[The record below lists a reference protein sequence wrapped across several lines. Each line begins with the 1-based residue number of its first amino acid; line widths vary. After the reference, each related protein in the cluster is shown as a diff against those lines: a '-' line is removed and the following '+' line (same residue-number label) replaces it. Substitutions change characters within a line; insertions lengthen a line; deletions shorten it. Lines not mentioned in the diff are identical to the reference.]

1 MFERQVDIN
10 SVIGQYHQILTALIE
25 KDSASLPT
33 MIEGVSVLN
42 KVLDVK
48 EDVGELKTILG
59 MYFMFNNY
67 IYVNKFSNNRGV
79 ARGQGRR
86 KV

>member
-1 MFERQVDIN
+1 MQLLHQVPMFERQVDIN

-59 MYFMFNNY
+59 MYF
-67 IYVNKFSNNRGV
+67 ILLIRDI
-79 ARGQGRR
+79 Q
-86 KV
+86 

>member
-33 MIEGVSVLN
+33 MIEGVSVLS

-48 EDVGELKTILG
+48 EDVGELKTIIG
-59 MYFMFNNY
+59 WYFIFSKIITCFQLIFKKNDGKPKRGEY
-67 IYVNKFSNNRGV
+67 I
-79 ARGQGRR
+79 
-86 KV
+86 